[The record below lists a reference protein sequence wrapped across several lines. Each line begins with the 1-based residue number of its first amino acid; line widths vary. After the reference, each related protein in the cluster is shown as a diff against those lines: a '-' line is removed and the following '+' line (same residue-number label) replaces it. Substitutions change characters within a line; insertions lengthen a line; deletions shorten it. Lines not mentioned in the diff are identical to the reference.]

1 MSRTTCPACG
11 SSGHYT
17 LKDGRSQCT
26 ECRKK
31 YTAATHRVRLSREAL
46 QTVAESFWRKIPACT
61 AAAEQGM
68 NSKTLQKYYDLIRR
82 AISEQNELAA
92 AERFGATRV
101 DPALFRELSAKSSL
115 LKEASP
121 IFCLAQAGGK
131 ACLLFAADGAEAA
144 WSGMDPTQ
152 VLGWVYAQ
160 NQATLRA
167 LDLDHMH
174 FLPGAHGDAGGG
186 KAFWVYAKKGLVK
199 YHGGFRK
206 NFPLFVHEMDFR
218 FHADNEDA
226 ALERLTEILLAI

>member
-1 MSRTTCPACG
+1 
-11 SSGHYT
+11 
-17 LKDGRSQCT
+17 
-26 ECRKK
+26 
-31 YTAATHRVRLSREAL
+31 
-46 QTVAESFWRKIPACT
+46 
-61 AAAEQGM
+61 M

-82 AISEQNELAA
+82 AISEQNEMAA
-92 AERFGATRV
+92 LQRFGATRV

-115 LKEASP
+115 LKEARP
-121 IFCLAQAGGK
+121 IFCLAQASGK

-144 WSGMDPTQ
+144 WSGTDPTQ

-160 NQATLRA
+160 NPATLRA
-167 LDLDHMH
+167 LDLDRMH
-174 FLPGAHGDAGGG
+174 FLPGAQGDPGG

-226 ALERLTEILLAI
+226 ALSRLTEILLAI